1 METNRQGWPLRA
13 GLYWVEGVTGGRRVK
28 GLATMDYWDDDHVWL
43 KNIDGLWSLF
53 SNYSSHGVM
62 RVERVS
68 SDMLGEF
75 LEGWE

>member
-1 METNRQGWPLRA
+1 
-13 GLYWVEGVTGGRRVK
+13 
-28 GLATMDYWDDDHVWL
+28 MDYWDDDHVWL